1 MSIRVVLSY
10 SGGSITLRQGVT
22 DLGRSLE
29 CGIRFND
36 PTVSRHHTRVAVSV
50 SGASVEDL
58 DSSNGTFVN
67 GKRVTSS
74 RALYHGDEL
83 LVGNRALKV
92 HVFEG
97 EAGTVEPDTASR
109 SGKDVKI
116 APSRHA
122 PNGNGNGQAA
132 PSAPAFVTCQAC
144 LGAIPPEAM
153 NCPHCGRPKDEPSPL
168 ATTGIFS
175 PEDIQKQIADQRRH
189 ERFGVEFP
197 VMYASE
203 SLAFETLARD
213 LSMGGLFL
221 ATDILDEIGATCALT
236 LLPEGESALRLIAVV
251 RRIQLEEKD
260 GLPTGMGLEFDGL
273 DEGAN
278 DWLVRVIHRADAP
291 ITRREILR

>member
-83 LVGNRALKV
+83 AVGNRALKV

-97 EAGTVEPDTASR
+97 EAGTVEPDTATR
-109 SGKDVKI
+109 RGKDVKI

-122 PNGNGNGQAA
+122 GANGNAPA
-132 PSAPAFVTCQAC
+132 PSAPTFMTCQAC
-144 LGAIPPEAM
+144 LGAIPPDAE
-153 NCPHCGRPKDEPSPL
+153 NCPHCGRPTDRPSPL

-175 PEDIQKQIADQRRH
+175 PEDIQKQLADQRKH

-221 ATDILDEIGATCALT
+221 ATDILDEVGATCALT
-236 LLPEGESALRLIAVV
+236 LLPEGESALRLVAVV

-273 DEGAN
+273 DDAAS

-291 ITRREILR
+291 ITLREILR

>member
-36 PTVSRHHTRVAVSV
+36 PTVSRHHTRIAVSV

-67 GKRVTSS
+67 GKRVTSGRS
-74 RALYHGDEL
+74 LYHGDEL
-83 LVGNRALKV
+83 MVGNRALKV

-97 EAGTVEPDTASR
+97 EAGTVEPDTATR
-109 SGKDVKI
+109 RGKDVKI
-116 APSRHA
+116 APSRRSSSG
-122 PNGNGNGQAA
+122 PE
-132 PSAPAFVTCQAC
+132 VTLPTFLTCHAC
-144 LGAIPPEAM
+144 LGSIPPDAE
-153 NCPHCGRPKDEPSPL
+153 NCPHCGRPREAPSAL
-168 ATTGIFS
+168 AATGIFT
-175 PEDIQKQIADQRRH
+175 PDDLEKQAADQRRH

-203 SLAFETLARD
+203 SLAFETMARD

-236 LLPEGESALRLIAVV
+236 LLPEGEPALRLIAVV

-273 DEGAN
+273 DAN
-278 DWLVRVIHRADAP
+278 ASEWLIRVIHRSDVP